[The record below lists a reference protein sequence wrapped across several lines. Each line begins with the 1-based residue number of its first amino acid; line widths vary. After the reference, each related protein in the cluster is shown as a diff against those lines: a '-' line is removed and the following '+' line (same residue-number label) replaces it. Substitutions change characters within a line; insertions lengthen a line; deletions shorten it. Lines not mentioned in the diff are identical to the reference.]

1 MFRLSDFSLI
11 VFDFDGVF
19 TDNLVHLDETGK
31 ETVTCSRSDG
41 LGIGMLKRAISKNNL
56 RVELQVVSTEV
67 NPVVAKRCQK
77 LGLEFSQGVENKK
90 IHLEDHFMK
99 RGGSSNLS
107 WSSTLYLGNDLNDL
121 EVMKLCPSFAPI
133 DAHPKVKEVAGL
145 VFEEH
150 GGHGFVRA
158 VVEYLLEIDKMAAEE
173 LSDLV
178 FNR

>member
-1 MFRLSDFSLI
+1 MFRLADFSLI

-19 TDNLVHLDETGK
+19 TDNLVNVDETGK
-31 ETVTCSRSDG
+31 ESVTCSRSDG
-41 LGIGMLKRAISKNNL
+41 LGIGMLKRAISKKNL
-56 RVELQVVSTEV
+56 SVDLQVVSTEV

-77 LGLEFSQGVENKK
+77 LGLKFEQGIKNKK
-90 IHLEDHFMK
+90 IHMEDLFTK
-99 RGGSSNLS
+99 SAEISNLS

-121 EVMKLCPSFAPI
+121 EVMTLCPSFAPI
-133 DAHPKVKEVAGL
+133 DAHPRIKEVASL
-145 VFEEH
+145 VFEEG

-158 VVEYLLEIDKMAAEE
+158 VVEYLLEIDKMSAEE

>member
-1 MFRLSDFSLI
+1 MFRLSDFSQI

-19 TDNLVHLDETGK
+19 TDNLVMVDEVGK
-31 ETVTCSRSDG
+31 ESVICSRAD
-41 LGIGMLKRAISKNNL
+41 GIGILKRAILKRSLSINL
-56 RVELQVVSTEV
+56 RVVSTEV

-77 LGLEFSQGVENKK
+77 LGLEFAQGVENKK
-90 IHLEDHFMK
+90 IHLEDLFTK
-99 RGGSSNLS
+99 SAGISNLS

-133 DAHPKVKEVAGL
+133 DAHPKIKEVASL
-145 VFEEH
+145 VFEER

>member
-19 TDNLVHLDETGK
+19 TDNLVMVDEVGK
-31 ETVTCSRSDG
+31 ESVICSRADG
-41 LGIGMLKRAISKNNL
+41 LGISILKRAILERSLSVDL
-56 RVELQVVSTEV
+56 RVVSTEV

-77 LGLEFSQGVENKK
+77 LGLEFAQGVENKK
-90 IHLEDHFMK
+90 IHLDDLFTK
-99 RGGSSNLS
+99 SAGILNLS

-121 EVMKLCPSFAPI
+121 EVMKLCTSFAPI
-133 DAHPKVKEVAGL
+133 DAHPKIKEVASL
-145 VFEEH
+145 VFEER

-158 VVEYLLEIDKMAAEE
+158 AVEYLLEFDKMAVEE

-178 FNR
+178 FNS